1 METIYTVKEVAELL
15 KCSAPTVRRLIIGGH
30 LQANNITPHSQ
41 NGTFRVTQSQLDAY
55 LAQPFQHETEVKQA
69 PLVRKQF
76 LFASNKKGVAS

>member
-41 NGTFRVTQSQLDAY
+41 NGTFRVTQSQLDMEKCQVSKY
-55 LAQPFQHETEVKQA
+55 MLGVH
-69 PLVRKQF
+69 
-76 LFASNKKGVAS
+76 LFCSM

>member
-1 METIYTVKEVAELL
+1 MNIYTVKEVAELL

-30 LQANNITPHSQ
+30 LSANNITPHSQ

-69 PLVRKQF
+69 TITHQRF
-76 LFASNKKGVAS
+76 LFVGKG